1 MEKFAV
7 NYNDLQGD
15 LSPRPQV
22 FRYEDVKHR
31 LKKVAFDVVRFVDG
45 DDISGLWQVQE
56 TDDGEV
62 IVAKYDDTSDLQ
74 VEKTASV
81 ETNWRVLA
89 DRSGEHVHVFY
100 KDSPVTK
107 VSLASIGIPIED
119 ADVVCRYLPE
129 KLATNE
135 VLTSNLLAEAPR
147 ATVDELIKAHP
158 ELISVAKITPG
169 SEEPDATVLPCGC
182 PSDCEPCRRGNATKG
197 NCLCK

>member
-7 NYNDLQGD
+7 NYNELQGE

-22 FRYEDVKHR
+22 FRYEDVKDR
-31 LKKVAFDVVRFVDG
+31 LKKVAFDVVRFSDG
-45 DDISGLWQVQE
+45 DDISGLWQIQE
-56 TDDGEV
+56 TEGGEV
-62 IVAKYDDTSDLQ
+62 IVAKYDDAENLQ
-74 VEKTASV
+74 VEKVASI

-89 DRSGEHVHVFY
+89 DKSGDVHVFY

-107 VSLASIGIPIED
+107 VSLAAVGIPTED

-135 VLTSNLLAEAPR
+135 ALASNLLAEMPR
-147 ATVDELIKAHP
+147 ANVKELVKAHP
-158 ELISVAKITPG
+158 ELSSVAGVTPG
-169 SEEPDATVLPCGC
+169 SEEPDAKVLPCGC
-182 PSDCEPCRRGNATKG
+182 PSDCGPCKRGNATKG